1 MDHAW
6 SAPSSFCTPARSC
19 RNVDSGAGV
28 GDNRRALSLASRK
41 PGALVCALW
50 LGLAALP
57 ALPAQAAE
65 PQPPGLNWVRLPG
78 AQSCISAAVLAQRVE
93 ARVGR
98 LLFAATSEAGVFVDG
113 HVRPGP
119 AQQGWEVTLELS
131 EPQGKVLGRREMQFA
146 SGDCTV
152 IDEAVALVIAV
163 TLYPNT
169 GLLDGGIPLD
179 PSTAASLRALFGREP
194 VDPDPASLPLAAATA
209 SPPNALEQRAPRAP
223 APDPRAD
230 ASPARHAAPA
240 TRSATWSYGLDAAAA
255 GGFGHLPGL
264 SPGVAAHV
272 AITPPSAWPLEAGLV
287 FFPAKTERHARA
299 SGDVRF
305 ELHAASLALCPWQPE
320 WLRALAVCAGAEVGR
335 LQVVSRGFVGGDITA
350 NDAVASVMGSARVRV
365 RIAGALHLRAA
376 LVVAVPLAQ
385 HRYTVET
392 DDGSPATVF
401 RIPQL
406 TARAELGPA
415 LAF

>member
-1 MDHAW
+1 VP
-6 SAPSSFCTPARSC
+6 SARVRC
-19 RNVDSGAGV
+19 RNVDSDPGL
-28 GDNRRALSLASRK
+28 GDNHRALSLASRK
-41 PGALVCALW
+41 PDAMVCAFW
-50 LGLAALP
+50 LGLVALP

-65 PQPPGLNWVRLPG
+65 PQPPGLNWVRLSG
-78 AQSCISAAVLAQRVE
+78 AQSCISAAELAQRVE

-98 LLFAATSEAGVFVDG
+98 VLFAATSEAGVFVDG

-119 AQQGWEVTLELS
+119 GQQGWEVTLELS
-131 EPQGKVLGRREMQFA
+131 EPHGKVLGRREIQFA
-146 SGDCTV
+146 SGDCSV

-169 GLLDGGIPLD
+169 GLLDAGIPLD

-194 VDPDPASLPLAAATA
+194 VDPDPASLPLAAATPSPADA
-209 SPPNALEQRAPRAP
+209 SEQRDRPANAL
-223 APDPRAD
+223 DPRAD
-230 ASPARHAAPA
+230 AAPARHAAPA
-240 TRSATWSYGLDAAAA
+240 TRSATWSYGLDAAAS

-264 SPGVAAHV
+264 TPGVAAHV
-272 AITPPSAWPLEAGLV
+272 TITPPSAWTIEAGLV
-287 FFPAKTERHARA
+287 FFPARTERHARA
-299 SGDVRF
+299 SGRVRF
-305 ELHAASLALCPWQPE
+305 ELLAASLALCPWQPA
-320 WLRALAVCAGAEVGR
+320 WLRELAVCAGAEVGR
-335 LQVVSRGFVGGDITA
+335 LQVASRGFVGGDMTA
-350 NDAVASVMGSARVRV
+350 NDAVASVMGTARLHL
-365 RIAGALHLRAA
+365 RIGGALHLRAA

-392 DDGSPATVF
+392 DDGSPATLF